1 MKLLIVDD
9 DKLVCMSLKIILET
23 DSQIQV
29 VGIGHDGKEA
39 IKLYEEF
46 MPDILLMDIR
56 MGDMT
61 GIEAA
66 ESILAKHKEAKVLF
80 LTTFSDDEYIVRALH
95 IGAKGYLL
103 KQDYDSIIP
112 ALKAVERGQSVFGS
126 DIVNK
131 LPDLVHE
138 KSRIDYEELDLTAKE
153 FEIVELIADGK
164 SNKEIADTLYLS
176 EGTIR
181 NYLSNILLKLDL
193 RDRTQLAIFYYRRLK
208 QS

>member
-23 DSQIQV
+23 DPNVCV

-39 IKLYEEF
+39 IQLYEEQ

-56 MGDMT
+56 MATMT

-66 ESILAKHKEAKVLF
+66 EVILGKHTNAKILF
-80 LTTFSDDEYIVRALH
+80 LTTFSDDEYIIQALH

-103 KQDYDSIIP
+103 KQDYDSILP
-112 ALKAVERGQSVFGS
+112 ALKAVNSGQSVFGS
-126 DIVNK
+126 DIVSK
-131 LPDLVHE
+131 LPELVQG
-138 KSRIDYEELDLTAKE
+138 KKKFNYEELDLTAKE
-153 FEIVELIADGK
+153 FDIVQLIADGR

-176 EGTIR
+176 EGTVR

-193 RDRTQLAIFYYRRLK
+193 RDRTQLAIFYYRQLNER
-208 QS
+208 